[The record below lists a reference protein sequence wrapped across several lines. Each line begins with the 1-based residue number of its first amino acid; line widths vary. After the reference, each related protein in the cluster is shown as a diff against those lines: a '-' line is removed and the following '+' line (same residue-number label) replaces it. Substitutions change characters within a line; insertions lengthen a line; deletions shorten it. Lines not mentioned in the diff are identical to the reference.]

1 MHQKGLR
8 ERKEKAFKRKARK
21 LTLASLVLSA
31 AALIG
36 TQHFLKKEPTP
47 EGTPTQQAEYYLE
60 HESPSKA
67 IEILEEQRYNF
78 KKLNPEYRGT
88 TKDNF
93 LEIIA
98 RTNNIGKIEAAFNT
112 EGYQKQI
119 KVITQ
124 RFEDVATQ
132 FEEHPKETIYL
143 TRWEMK
149 HNFKS
154 RSYKEFK
161 KRLDT
166 ACESSNDSRAGRF
179 LCSMVEGDWKQAVDD
194 SDFAIGLLIRQK
206 YDKIE
211 TYEKNLDEELCQ
223 YSLEQMTELE
233 IYSNYSK
240 EREDNLAHAVLS
252 DAQKEYKAD
261 YEGFMKVLRKF
272 NPDKYKER
280 KQNEENIRAEIFK
293 KHEEYK
299 RLPLRYAEIC
309 RTKVEELR
317 RN

>member
-1 MHQKGLR
+1 MIKKGLR
-8 ERKEKAFKRKARK
+8 SRKEKEFQRKARK
-21 LTLASLVLSA
+21 LTLASIVLSA

-36 TQHFLKKEPTP
+36 TQQLLKKEPTP

-60 HESPSKA
+60 HEDPSKA

-98 RTNNIGKIEAAFNT
+98 RTNNIGKIEAALNT
-112 EGYQKQI
+112 KGYQKQI
-119 KVITQ
+119 NTITQ

-149 HNFKS
+149 RNFQSKS
-154 RSYKEFK
+154 YIEFK
-161 KRLDT
+161 TRLDT
-166 ACESSNDSRAGRF
+166 ACESSNDAKAGRF

-194 SDFAIGLLIRQK
+194 SDFAIALLIRQK
-206 YDKIE
+206 DDKVE
-211 TYEKNLDEELCQ
+211 LYEKNLDEELCQ
-223 YSLEQMTELE
+223 YALEQMTELE
-233 IYSNYSK
+233 IYASYSK
-240 EREDNLAHAVLS
+240 EREDNIAHSVLFS
-252 DAQKEYKAD
+252 AQKEYKED
-261 YEGFMKVLRKF
+261 YNGFMQILRKF

-280 KQNEENIRAEIFK
+280 KQNEESIRAKIFK

-299 RLPLRYAEIC
+299 RLPLRYAEVYK
-309 RTKVEELR
+309 TKVEELR